1 MEVKILH
8 ILEHFEI
15 GAKTSGIY
23 WALINGCKKIVKR
36 RNNEFFVI
44 EDFDF
49 NSSVVNMKLL
59 SEEESKKIK
68 EELEDAWVESNITLY
83 TEGIS

>member
-1 MEVKILH
+1 MEVKVLH

-15 GAKTSGIY
+15 GTKVSGIY
-23 WALINGCKKIVKR
+23 WVFFNGCKKIVKR
-36 RNNEFFVI
+36 KNDEFFVI

-49 NSSVVNMKLL
+49 SSSVANMKLL

-68 EELEDAWVESNITLY
+68 EELEDAWVVSNIILY

>member
-15 GAKTSGIY
+15 GTKVSGIY
-23 WALINGCKKIVKR
+23 WVLINGCKKIVKR
-36 RNNEFFVI
+36 KNDEFFVI

-49 NSSVVNMKLL
+49 SSSVANMKLL

-68 EELEDAWVESNITLY
+68 EELEDAWVVSNITLY
-83 TEGIS
+83 TEGKS